1 MSVDQKYELLNKR
14 YNELFQRTANL
25 MRAKAKNDSSKHDLE
40 RTVKFMRADLNTKAL
55 MHCQGIGGVTTVGV
69 ATNFGATLPSVT
81 TPEAQ

>member
-1 MSVDQKYELLNKR
+1 
-14 YNELFQRTANL
+14 